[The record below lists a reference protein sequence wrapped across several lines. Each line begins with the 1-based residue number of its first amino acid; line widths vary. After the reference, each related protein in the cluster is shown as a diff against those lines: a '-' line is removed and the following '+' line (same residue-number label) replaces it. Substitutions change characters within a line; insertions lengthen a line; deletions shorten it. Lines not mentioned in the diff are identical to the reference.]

1 MQAEQAPCACA
12 VGAINYIWKR
22 SAVQSNSD
30 GDVCQNTYLHV
41 NKKWPV
47 RRGGKRKE
55 KKREKPTIS
64 LCPSVHILC
73 FIVLHYPRYSSM
85 PFIVWILLTDQC
97 NCCLQ
102 WEKALLPFKLLAQ
115 MKKCTFSHAF
125 RNISEHKNNQFKW
138 SRLQDTM
145 HLLPA
150 KPLGAGLR
158 KGELIISLS

>member
-55 KKREKPTIS
+55 KMREKPTIS

-102 WEKALLPFKLLAQ
+102 WEKALYHLSCWPKWKSALFPMLSEIFLNIRTINLSGADFRIQ
-115 MKKCTFSHAF
+115 CTCYQQ
-125 RNISEHKNNQFKW
+125 N
-138 SRLQDTM
+138 
-145 HLLPA
+145 
-150 KPLGAGLR
+150 
-158 KGELIISLS
+158 LSVQA